1 MRAIFNNI
9 QSCLLNEL
17 DHASESIAIA
27 VAWFT
32 NTALVD
38 CLLDRL
44 TKGVK
49 VTLVINNDEI
59 NNNAN
64 NKPYLVKLLKMGCII
79 HWINYPELMHQ
90 KFCIIDSRVVAN
102 GSYNWT
108 YYAERHNREN
118 IVFLDDNEIVAAFKK
133 EFEQLTTL
141 YPAQSYIPAVGKNS
155 VESGII
161 KQIIESE
168 TRSVQKH
175 QKDIPDYSITT
186 NWHNQSSI
194 NMRLTSKNDF
204 ITIVRRKPKSIERVF
219 DAELENNDYSCYF
232 NEVPN
237 YDGELEKERHLFKV
251 FVESAFGDVL
261 FHIDDNDKEKYDTC
275 ISFEKDAG
283 YAILVYSSYQTNSHP
298 NHHDA
303 FRHKKY
309 NIPVNIKLKINSYDS
324 LGLSIENM
332 VGVKER
338 IIIESNDCIK
348 YNSIP
353 DGNCYYI
360 VLRPTTDIN
369 DCIVEA
375 ESCGRNQKWCINVKA
390 GIVYYLGY
398 ICNLSYKYKTKKIFI
413 EKGIKK

>member
-1 MRAIFNNI
+1 MKAIFCNI
-9 QSCLLNEL
+9 QRNLLDEL
-17 DHASESIAIA
+17 DQAIATIEIA

-32 NTALVD
+32 NVALMN

-44 TKGVK
+44 EQRVK

-59 NNNAN
+59 NNNEI
-64 NKPYLVKLLKMGCII
+64 NKPYFVRLLKKGCVI

-90 KFCIIDSRVVAN
+90 KFCIIDSRIVAN

-108 YYAERHNREN
+108 YYAESHNREN
-118 IVFLDDNEIVAAFKK
+118 IVFLEDNEIITAFKR
-133 EFEQLTTL
+133 EFERLTML
-141 YPAQSYIPAVGKNS
+141 YPALDSIPAVGKSNLENS
-155 VESGII
+155 II
-161 KQIIESE
+161 KRIKESE
-168 TRSVQKH
+168 TQSALKH
-175 QKDIPDYSITT
+175 LKDSSKYSIIT
-186 NWHNQSSI
+186 NWHYQSPI
-194 NMRLTSKNDF
+194 NMRLSSKNDF

-237 YDGELEKERHLFKV
+237 YDGELENERHLFKV
-251 FVESAFGDVL
+251 FVESASGDVL
-261 FHIDDNDKEKYDTC
+261 FHIDDNDKENYETS

-283 YAILVYSSYQTNSHP
+283 YAILVYSSYQTNSDS

-303 FRHKKY
+303 FRYKRY
-309 NIPVNIKLKINSYDS
+309 NIPVNIELKANTYDF

-338 IIIESNDCIK
+338 ITIESNDSIR

-360 VLRPTTDIN
+360 VLRPTTDID

-375 ESCGRNQKWCINVKA
+375 KSCGRNQKWRINVKA

-398 ICNLSYKYKTKKIFI
+398 ICNLSYKYKAKKIFI

>member
-1 MRAIFNNI
+1 MKVIFRDI
-9 QSCLLNEL
+9 QSCLLDEL
-17 DHASESIAIA
+17 DHAKDSIDIA

-32 NTALVD
+32 NVTLMD
-38 CLLDRL
+38 CLLNRL
-44 TKGVK
+44 TNGVI
-49 VTLVINNDEI
+49 VTIIINNDEI
-59 NNNAN
+59 NNNDTN
-64 NKPYLVKLLKMGCII
+64 RTNLINLLNKGCKI

-90 KFCIIDSRVVAN
+90 KFCIIDSRIVAN

-108 YYAERHNREN
+108 YYAECHNREN
-118 IVFLDDNEIVAAFKK
+118 IVFLEDQEIITAFKK

-141 YPAQSYIPAVGKNS
+141 YPALDSIPNVGKSNLEKS
-155 VESGII
+155 HI
-161 KQIIESE
+161 KRIKESE
-168 TRSVQKH
+168 TQSAQKH
-175 QKDIPDYSITT
+175 LKDIPDYSITT
-186 NWHNQSSI
+186 YWHNQSSI

-251 FVESAFGDVL
+251 FVESASGDVL

-283 YAILVYSSYQTNSHP
+283 YAILVYSSYQTISHP
-298 NHHDA
+298 NYHDA
-303 FRHKKY
+303 FRYKKY
-309 NIPVNIKLKINSYDS
+309 NILVNIKVKTNNYDS
-324 LGLSIENM
+324 LGMSIENM

-338 IIIESNDCIK
+338 ITIESNDSIR

-360 VLRPTTDIN
+360 VLRPTTDID

-375 ESCGRNQKWCINVKA
+375 KSCGRSQKWCINVKA
-390 GIVYYLGY
+390 GIIYYLGY

>member
-1 MRAIFNNI
+1 MRVIFRDI
-9 QSCLLNEL
+9 QSCLLGEL
-17 DHASESIAIA
+17 DQAKDTIDIA

-32 NTALVD
+32 NVTLMD
-38 CLLDRL
+38 CLLNRL

-49 VTLVINNDEI
+49 VTIIINNDEI
-59 NNNAN
+59 NNNDTS
-64 NKPYLVKLLKMGCII
+64 KSYLINLLKKGCQI

-90 KFCIIDSRVVAN
+90 KFCIIDSRIVAN

-108 YYAERHNREN
+108 YYAESHNREN
-118 IVFLDDNEIVAAFKK
+118 IVFLEDHEIITAFKR
-133 EFEQLTTL
+133 EFKRLTML
-141 YPAQSYIPAVGKNS
+141 YPAMDSIPNVGNS
-155 VESGII
+155 NLEKSHI
-161 KQIIESE
+161 KRIIESE
-168 TRSVQKH
+168 TQSAQKH

-219 DAELENNDYSCYF
+219 DAELENNEYSCFF

-251 FVESAFGDVL
+251 FIESASGDVL
-261 FHIDDNDKEKYDTC
+261 FHIDDNDKEKNDTT
-275 ISFEKDAG
+275 ISFERDAG
-283 YAILVYSSYQTNSHP
+283 YAILVYSSYQTNSDS

-303 FRHKKY
+303 FRHKRY
-309 NIPVNIKLKINSYDS
+309 NIPVYIKLKINSYDS

-338 IIIESNDCIK
+338 ITIESNDSIR

-360 VLRPTTDIN
+360 VLRPTTDID

-375 ESCGRNQKWCINVKA
+375 ESCGRDQKWHINVKA
-390 GIVYYLGY
+390 GVVYYLGY

-413 EKGIKK
+413 EKGIKR